1 MVGDAGRLV
10 PVGDPEAWAEAIGD
24 LLADP
29 VERQRL
35 AAAGQARAQ
44 VFTMEANGGA
54 FAQLYRDAV
63 ASP

>member
-1 MVGDAGRLV
+1 M
-10 PVGDPEAWAEAIGD
+10 AIGD

-44 VFTMEANGGA
+44 VFTVEANGAA

-63 ASP
+63 ASS